1 VTRFLVRRLTQAII
15 VVVGVVIVTF
25 AVGRLVP
32 GDPAVT
38 YAGPRASRAQLIEVR
53 RQLGLDRSWPVQLVE
68 YIKGVLTG
76 DWGTAL
82 HTHRPVLDDLAT
94 AVPASLELVLAAL
107 LVGVIVGLPLGIAS
121 ARNRG
126 RLLDVVIRLL
136 SMLSVSMPIF
146 WLGLILQH
154 VFFQRLGWLPVAGEY
169 DSRIEAAHPLAVH
182 THFTILDA
190 LISGNW
196 AVLRSSLS
204 HVVLPALTVAA
215 YPAGAIAQMTRAS
228 LLETIVEDHV
238 RMARAL
244 GFSERTIFARL
255 ALRPALNPVIALLAL
270 IFAYSLAN
278 TFLVESIF
286 DWPGLGSY
294 AVAAI
299 QSLDAPAILGVTLFV
314 ALAYVLANLL
324 VDLVQS
330 LVDPRVRGVRS

>member
-1 VTRFLVRRLTQAII
+1 VTRFLVRRLAQAFI
-15 VVVGVVIVTF
+15 VIVGVVIVTF
-25 AVGRLVP
+25 GVARLVP

-38 YAGPRASRAQLIEVR
+38 YAGPRASRAQLEQVR
-53 RQLGLDRSWPVQLVE
+53 QSLGLDRAWPVQLVD
-68 YIKGVLTG
+68 YLKGIATG

-94 AVPASLELVLAAL
+94 AVPASLELVVTAL
-107 LVGVIVGLPLGIAS
+107 LLGIAIGLPLGIAA
-121 ARNRG
+121 ARYRG
-126 RLLDVVIRLL
+126 HLADPLIRLL

-169 DSRIEAAHPLAVH
+169 DARLDFSHPLDVH

-196 AVLRSSLS
+196 VVFRSTLT
-204 HVVLPALTVAA
+204 HIVLPALTVAA

-228 LLETIVEDHV
+228 LLETVVEDHV

-244 GFSERTIFARL
+244 GFSERAIFGRL
-255 ALRPALNPVIALLAL
+255 ALRPALNPVIALIAL
-270 IFAYSLAN
+270 VFAYSLAN
-278 TFLVESIF
+278 TFLVESIYN
-286 DWPGLGSY
+286 WPGLGSY

-299 QSLDAPAILGVTLFV
+299 QSLDTPAILGVTLFV
-314 ALAYVLANLL
+314 ALSYVIANLL
-324 VDLVQS
+324 VDILQS
-330 LVDPRVRGVRS
+330 IVDPRVRGAGS